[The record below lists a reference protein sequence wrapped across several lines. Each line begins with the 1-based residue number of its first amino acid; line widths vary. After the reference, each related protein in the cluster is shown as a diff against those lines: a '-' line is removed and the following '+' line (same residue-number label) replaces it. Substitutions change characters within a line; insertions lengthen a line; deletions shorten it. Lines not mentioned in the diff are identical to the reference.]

1 MREEVSEL
9 RDQAMHDV
17 LTGLPNRRHFD
28 MTMSSRI
35 AQLAGYGRRFGPL
48 ITDIDKFKL
57 VNDAYGHAA
66 GDIALQSVAR
76 TLLAASREGDDVA
89 RFGGEEF
96 ALTITDVDAA
106 TLRIVGERF
115 RALGGRTL
123 VRLDDGDIKVTV
135 SIGEPSARLA
145 TPLRASLLALTK
157 LYAANE
163 AGRNRVSLSED
174 TPESSP
180 PADRS

>member
-1 MREEVSEL
+1 MDTVLVDIVGEIVGAIEIFQDSTSLSTMREEVSEL

-35 AQLAGYGRRFGPL
+35 AQLAGYSRRFGLL
-48 ITDIDKFKL
+48 IADIDKFKL

-76 TLLAASREGDDVA
+76 TLLAASREGDDIA

-96 ALTITDVDAA
+96 ALTVTDVDAA

-115 RALGGRTL
+115 RALVERTL
-123 VRLDDGDIKVTV
+123 VRF
-135 SIGEPSARLA
+135 
-145 TPLRASLLALTK
+145 
-157 LYAANE
+157 
-163 AGRNRVSLSED
+163 GRWRH
-174 TPESSP
+174 
-180 PADRS
+180 